1 MQSLQR
7 QAYDADNSS
16 YQTVREFLQN
26 CNLSQYYE
34 KFIFEGFDSVASLL
48 EITEEDMTVMNI
60 KRGHRRLIQREIA
73 TAKGIPRDQPL
84 ATNTMG
90 SKYPLE
96 SSSLKTY
103 NSKPNYGNNNYE
115 AFITGLA
122 SPHSMNS
129 GLGLSNTN
137 GNSSGNSSGP
147 LSNNRFAS
155 PISNHDNNSY
165 DCNDNSAS
173 SSNENVSMASTSN
186 YNSMLCTSSNEDNGS
201 VQSDTTAPK
210 RKYHKRPKKDRNAP
224 IKPMSAYIMFSSD
237 IRTGLKDRKLP
248 FEEVSKII
256 GDQWKALDEGE
267 RQAYERMAMRAK
279 DEYLVA
285 LKEYKQ
291 TDKYRQYQSYLK
303 DFELKRS
310 SGDQLNEK
318 IKRRANQVSPGS
330 GSLGDRSINGNSTS
344 NGSSGSSNDSG
355 DKDTIPYNSLLRRR
369 SQRPFA
375 HQPVTNDYQDVEHY
389 RQKQHQQQ
397 KQQTGHQPPE
407 QYRSQQMLRGI
418 IPVEFNETP
427 LPTKNNHSLIS
438 TKHPLD
444 SENVSET
451 SNKKKS
457 SRTHSFSNEQ

>member
-1 MQSLQR
+1 M
-7 QAYDADNSS
+7 SS
-16 YQTVREFLQN
+16 TYLP
-26 CNLSQYYE
+26 
-34 KFIFEGFDSVASLL
+34 IL
-48 EITEEDMTVMNI
+48 E
-60 KRGHRRLIQREIA
+60 
-73 TAKGIPRDQPL
+73 
-84 ATNTMG
+84 
-90 SKYPLE
+90 YPLE

-103 NSKPNYGNNNYE
+103 NSKPNYGNNNSYE

-129 GLGLSNTN
+129 GLSLSNTN
-137 GNSSGNSSGP
+137 GNSSSNNSGS
-147 LSNNRFAS
+147 LSNNRFVS
-155 PISNHDNNSY
+155 PTSNHDNNSY
-165 DCNDNSAS
+165 SFNDSSAN
-173 SSNENVSMASTSN
+173 SSNENVSMASASN
-186 YNSMLCTSSNEDNGS
+186 YNSMLCISSNEDNGS

-210 RKYHKRPKKDRNAP
+210 RKYRKRPKKDRNAP
-224 IKPMSAYIMFSSD
+224 IRPMSAYIMFSSD
-237 IRTGLKDRKLP
+237 IRTRLKDQRLP

-285 LKEYKQ
+285 LKEYRQ
-291 TDKYRQYQSYLK
+291 TNKYRQYQSYLK
-303 DFELKRS
+303 DFELKQS
-310 SGDQLNEK
+310 SGDQFNEK
-318 IKRRANQVSPGS
+318 IKRRANQISPRRYISIHSKVKEYSFFFLHFHLLSFFS

-369 SQRPFA
+369 SSRPFA
-375 HQPVTNDYQDVEHY
+375 HQPATNDYQDVEHY
-389 RQKQHQQQ
+389 RQQQQ
-397 KQQTGHQPPE
+397 QQQQQQQTGHQPSQ

-427 LPTKNNHSLIS
+427 LPTKNNPSLIS

-444 SENVSET
+444 PENISEP

-457 SRTHSFSNEQ
+457 SRTHSFSSEQ